1 MTHEIETE
9 PEHTKHEESKNTT
22 NRCRL
27 DKPRINYLMRDVDL
41 SEVHW
46 WVSGSGWDSSIS
58 AKSRRCW
65 HTSVLTCRH
74 RHQHRDTPT
83 THPAHL
89 LYGDGALADRVEGLR
104 VVVILKVGRVVV
116 GLGAAVILKI
126 FVGQ

>member
-27 DKPRINYLMRDVDL
+27 DKLRDVDL

-74 RHQHRDTPT
+74 HDINIA
-83 THPAHL
+83 THPPPTFSMEMEHWPI
-89 LYGDGALADRVEGLR
+89 V
-104 VVVILKVGRVVV
+104 LKVCG
-116 GLGAAVILKI
+116 
-126 FVGQ
+126 

>member
-74 RHQHRDTPT
+74 YDINMA
-83 THPAHL
+83 THPPPTPPTFSIEMEHWPI
-89 LYGDGALADRVEGLR
+89 V
-104 VVVILKVGRVVV
+104 LKVCG
-116 GLGAAVILKI
+116 
-126 FVGQ
+126 